1 MTNTLRDRPDL
12 ILPQVSGG
20 VARAPGGHLARS
32 AMPIAIL
39 AVLLAHIAF
48 VFALRHETW
57 DGTIFEYWLAT
68 NDFRGID
75 VWYRESNGFITL
87 WLMRAIHFSD
97 WLTAVVFHTK
107 AFNVLAIVLY
117 PPGAF
122 MILRFVGATMEERLL
137 ATLVVS
143 LSPILLLY
151 ASIMNALIMIYIG
164 FCWIGL
170 SLLER
175 AGFRRV
181 LALALIVI
189 SCQLWSNYAVVMAF
203 LAWRTLQERRIR
215 WEYVATAVLASAT
228 IYFLLFHFDLSGPY
242 TDYNSVVVL
251 SVGPLIQKL
260 IGSSFAS
267 GFLPVFT
274 IYVAATGA
282 FGLLTRRIVAS
293 HWYGVAGVALFYV
306 VAAIPYLMVDKPP
319 PSFRLLFGREGLG
332 KFLIGNNYD
341 YRHLLP
347 AYCWIALAIAATIMR
362 VFDIARIVFASRPA
376 IASGAAAVLLLG
388 NSVANT
394 AILANHLWQRNA
406 ETVVL
411 VQEITEACDRGPV
424 AGCVVDLASSPHYL
438 ADIPRQYEL
447 NYLYF
452 KAFGA
457 LGAVDSTIAP
467 EYSRQFAEQYACR
480 SDAHALAYLFPYA
493 ICNSSGD

>member
-1 MTNTLRDRPDL
+1 MTDTLRDRPDL
-12 ILPQVSGG
+12 LLPQAIGG
-20 VARAPGGHLARS
+20 VTRSRGSRLVRS

-39 AVLLAHIAF
+39 AVLLAHVVF
-48 VFALRHETW
+48 VSVLRHETW

-87 WLMRAIHFSD
+87 WLMKAVHLSD
-97 WLTAVVFHTK
+97 WLTAFVFHAK

-117 PPGAF
+117 PLGAF
-122 MILRFVGATMEERLL
+122 MILRFVGASTEERLL

-143 LSPILLLY
+143 LSPILLLH
-151 ASIMNALIMIYIG
+151 ASIMNALIMVYIG

-175 AGFRRV
+175 PGFRRV

-215 WEYVATAVLASAT
+215 WEYVATAVLASVT

-251 SVGPLIQKL
+251 SVGPLIEKL
-260 IGSSFAS
+260 IGSTFAS
-267 GFLPVFT
+267 GFLPVFV
-274 IYVAATGA
+274 IYVAVTGA
-282 FGLLTRRIVAS
+282 FGLLARRVVAS

-319 PSFRLLFGREGLG
+319 PSFGLLVGREGG
-332 KFLIGNNYD
+332 GEFLVGNNYD

-362 VFDIARIVFASRPA
+362 VFDISRIVLASLPV
-376 IASGAAAVLLLG
+376 IATGTAAVFLMT
-388 NSVANT
+388 STVANT
-394 AILANHLWQRNA
+394 GIFANHLWQRDA
-406 ETVVL
+406 ETVAL
-411 VQEITEACDRGPV
+411 VQEIAETCNMGPF
-424 AGCVVDLASSPHYL
+424 AGCAVDLAGSPYYV
-438 ADIPRQYEL
+438 ADTPRQYEL

-452 KAFGA
+452 KAFGT
-457 LGAVDSTIAP
+457 LGVVDTIAAP
-467 EYSRQFAEQYACR
+467 GHAKEFAAQYACR
-480 SDAHALAYLFPYA
+480 SEAHALGYLTPFE
-493 ICNSSGD
+493 ICTGE